1 MKIELNELSPVKR
14 TMSVEVEP
22 DVVAAE
28 TERVVRRYAGKARIP
43 GFRPGKAP
51 LSVVR
56 FRFRKDIEEDVKD
69 SLLSRLYGEA
79 AKEKGIAPIGD
90 PALDE
95 VVFEEGKPFRFKTSF
110 EIRPEILPKGYEGVE
125 VARAA
130 TVVTGEDVDTALG
143 EIRDS
148 RAMLV
153 AKEGKA
159 ETGDFL
165 LADVAGTPEDG
176 EPFSQE
182 KALVEIGS
190 TQNLP
195 EFNDRIEGG
204 AAGDNLEFS
213 VHYPQEHPAEQLAGR
228 DVAYQLKVHEVK
240 SRQMPDLDDEFAKDL
255 GDFDSLEALKER
267 IRTDLEARKKAQSD
281 NELRKTIMDK
291 IVLENPAELP
301 DVLVEEEIR
310 HRMEDMVRTMMM
322 QGVDPQKIDVDWKQ
336 IRERQDEPA
345 RKAVH
350 ARLVLDAIA
359 DEKGLAVDD
368 KEVDDKIQAEAAR
381 IGEPHADVRKRL
393 TESGGLGAIKV
404 QLLREKA
411 LEWVVAAA
419 DIREEE

>member
-14 TMSVEVEP
+14 TMTVEVEAG
-22 DVVAAE
+22 VVAAE
-28 TERVVRRYAGKARIP
+28 TDEVVRRYAGKARIP

-56 FRFRKDIEEDVKD
+56 SRFKKEVEEEVRE
-69 SLLSRLYGEA
+69 SLLHRLYGEA
-79 AKEKGIAPIGD
+79 AKEKGITPIGD

-95 VVFEEGKPFRFKTSF
+95 VVFEEGKPFSFKTSF
-110 EIRPEILPKGYEGVE
+110 EIRPEINPQGYEGVE
-125 VARAA
+125 VPKKAA
-130 TVVTGEDVDTALG
+130 AVSDEDVETALG

-148 RAMLV
+148 RAQLV
-153 AKEGKA
+153 VKEGKA

-165 LADVAGTPEDG
+165 MADVAGTPEGG
-176 EPFSQE
+176 EPFQQE
-182 KALVEIGS
+182 NALVEIGS

-195 EFNDRIEGG
+195 EFNDRIEG
-204 AAGDNLEFS
+204 AGKGDSLEFS
-213 VHYPQEHPAEQLAGR
+213 VNYPQEHPAEQLAGR
-228 DVAYQLKVHEVK
+228 DVAYQLTVHEVK
-240 SRQMPDLDDEFAKDL
+240 TRQLPELDDEFAKDL
-255 GDFDSLEALKER
+255 GEFDSLDALKER
-267 IRTDLEARKKAQSD
+267 VRTDLTARKKAETD
-281 NELRKTIMDK
+281 NEMRKILMDK
-291 IVLENPAELP
+291 IVVENPAELP

-322 QGVDPQKIDVDWKQ
+322 QGVDPQKIDVDWKE

-359 DEKGLAVDD
+359 DEKGLAVEDN
-368 KEVDDKIQAEAAR
+368 EVDEKIQAEAAR
-381 IGEPHADVRKRL
+381 IGEPATEVRKRL
-393 TESGGLGAIKV
+393 VDSGGTGAIKV

-419 DIREEE
+419 NIQEEE

>member
-14 TMSVEVEP
+14 TMTVEVEAG
-22 DVVAAE
+22 VVAAE
-28 TERVVRRYAGKARIP
+28 TDEVVRRYAVKARIP

-56 FRFRKDIEEDVKD
+56 SRFKKEVEEEVRE
-69 SLLSRLYGEA
+69 SLLHRLYGEA
-79 AKEKGIAPIGD
+79 AKEKGITPIGD

-95 VVFEEGKPFRFKTSF
+95 VVFEEGKPFSFKTSF
-110 EIRPEILPKGYEGVE
+110 EIRPEINPQGYEGVE
-125 VARAA
+125 VPKKAA
-130 TVVTGEDVDTALG
+130 AVSDEDVETALG

-148 RAMLV
+148 RAQLV
-153 AKEGKA
+153 VKEGKA

-165 LADVAGTPEDG
+165 MADVAGTPEGG
-176 EPFSQE
+176 EPFQQE
-182 KALVEIGS
+182 NALVEIGS

-195 EFNDRIEGG
+195 EFNDRIEG
-204 AAGDNLEFS
+204 AGKGDSLEFS
-213 VHYPQEHPAEQLAGR
+213 VNYPQEHPAEQLAGK
-228 DVAYQLKVHEVK
+228 DVAYQLTVHEVK
-240 SRQMPDLDDEFAKDL
+240 TRELPELDDEFAKDL
-255 GDFDSLEALKER
+255 GEFDSLDALKER
-267 IRTDLEARKKAQSD
+267 VRTDLTARKKAETD
-281 NELRKTIMDK
+281 NEMRKILMDK
-291 IVLENPAELP
+291 IVVENPAELP

-322 QGVDPQKIDVDWKQ
+322 QGVDPQKIDVDWKE

-359 DEKGLAVDD
+359 DEKGLAVED
-368 KEVDDKIQAEAAR
+368 KEVDEKIQVEAAR
-381 IGEPHADVRKRL
+381 IGEPATEVRKRL
-393 TESGGLGAIKV
+393 VDSGGTGAIKV

-419 DIREEE
+419 NIQEEE